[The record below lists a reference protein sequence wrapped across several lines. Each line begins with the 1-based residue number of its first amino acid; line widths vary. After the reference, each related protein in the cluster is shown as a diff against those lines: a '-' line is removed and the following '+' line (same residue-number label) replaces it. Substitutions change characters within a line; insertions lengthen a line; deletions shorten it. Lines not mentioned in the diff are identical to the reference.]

1 VKQCSMTRSKSRQ
14 ISPQFLHFLYLCQ
27 NVTRR
32 KWLQISPLDKRKT
45 GYKKLYQ
52 EMQLKR
58 ADFIAVCLD
67 VGILKRKYDQV
78 EINNDTLDYVTTLK
92 DSIYIN
98 TKNLRLGDDSR
109 AIVSLI
115 YFDDSFSASYPSPI
129 NTKEY
134 VQASKKQY
142 KIISPKRPIPS
153 QLQNNEKRQSTQ
165 TIATSAALENKCST
179 SPNPIQLDRISQ
191 CNTERED
198 YIRFCKTLDFSASPR
213 RNRYDGEEIVV
224 KNRNKQVN
232 GEMKNA
238 ITMICIEYG

>member
-1 VKQCSMTRSKSRQ
+1 MTRSKSRQ

-109 AIVSLI
+109 VIVSLI
-115 YFDDSFSASYPSPI
+115 YFDDSFCSSYSSPI

-134 VQASKKQY
+134 LQASKKQY
-142 KIISPKRPIPS
+142 KSISPKRPIPTW
-153 QLQNNEKRQSTQ
+153 LN
-165 TIATSAALENKCST
+165 
-179 SPNPIQLDRISQ
+179 
-191 CNTERED
+191 
-198 YIRFCKTLDFSASPR
+198 
-213 RNRYDGEEIVV
+213 
-224 KNRNKQVN
+224 
-232 GEMKNA
+232 
-238 ITMICIEYG
+238 